1 VIEFLFL
8 DLDDTILDFHMQES
22 VAIRKTLSGAGIE
35 PTDENCNLYSKIN
48 LRHWKML
55 ELGEITREKLI
66 WHRFAELFET
76 LGVTADPKAT
86 AERYMDHL
94 SEGHY
99 FLPGAEE
106 AVKALAKKY
115 KLYLASNG
123 AGRVQESRIASAKLA
138 PLFKDIFISEE
149 MGANKPDKA
158 YFDACFARINDFNPQ
173 RAMIV
178 GDSLSSDIRGGKN
191 AGIYTCWVNPK
202 GKTAPPESKP
212 DFEIKSVTELEEILK
227 TV

>member
-1 VIEFLFL
+1 MIEFLFL

-158 YFDACFARINDFNPQ
+158 YFDACFARINDFDPQ
-173 RAMIV
+173 RAMIA

-202 GKTAPPESKP
+202 GKTAPPENKP
-212 DFEIKSVTELEEILK
+212 DFEIASITELEELLEK
-227 TV
+227 L

>member
-1 VIEFLFL
+1 MIEFLFL

-22 VAIRKTLSGAGIE
+22 VAIRKTLLGAGVE
-35 PTDENCNLYSKIN
+35 PTEENCALYSQIN

-55 ELGEITREKLI
+55 ERGEITREKLI
-66 WHRFAELFET
+66 WHRFAELFER
-76 LGVTADPKAT
+76 LGVAADPKAT
-86 AERYMDHL
+86 AENYMDHL

-106 AVKALAKKY
+106 AVKVLSEKY

-123 AGRVQESRIASAKLA
+123 AGRVQVSRIASAKLA
-138 PLFKDIFISEE
+138 PYFRDIFISEE

-158 YFDACFARINDFNPQ
+158 YFDACFDHIPGFDPQ
-173 RAMIV
+173 KAMIV
-178 GDSLSSDIRGGKN
+178 GDSLSSDIQGGKN

-202 GKTAPPESKP
+202 GKTAPIENQP
-212 DFEIKSVTELEEILK
+212 DFEIASITELEELLEK
-227 TV
+227 M